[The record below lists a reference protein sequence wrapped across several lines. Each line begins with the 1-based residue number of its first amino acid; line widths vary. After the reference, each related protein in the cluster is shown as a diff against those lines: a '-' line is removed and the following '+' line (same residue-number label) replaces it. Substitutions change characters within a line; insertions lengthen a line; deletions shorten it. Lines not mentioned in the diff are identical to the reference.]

1 LVLGVAVIPLR
12 RRFALAFVALVLCGL
27 LFHAQIADALVTRG
41 DSFMQAGRAERAERY
56 YQRALWWDQGSTV
69 AADRFAF
76 ASFLLRTPAALA
88 AGIAVAS
95 DALLRAPGDWQ
106 LLLDR
111 ALCLQAAG
119 RLREARADFAQAAE
133 IRQDPQLLH
142 FAGWA
147 AFRSG
152 DASAARRYW
161 RAALQIDRTFAP
173 AAIALHKVQR

>member
-1 LVLGVAVIPLR
+1 MLGVAAIPLR
-12 RRFALAFVALVLCGL
+12 RRFALALVALVLSGL

-41 DSFMQAGRAERAERY
+41 DSFMQSGRTARAERY
-56 YQRALWWDQGSTV
+56 YQRALWWDPGSTI

-76 ASFLLRTPAALA
+76 ASFQLRTPAALA

-95 DALLRAPGDWQ
+95 GALARAPGDWQ

-111 ALCLQAAG
+111 ALCLQSAG
-119 RLREARADFAQAAE
+119 RLREARADFAHAAE
-133 IRQDPQLLH
+133 IRRDPQLLH

-161 RAALQIDRTFAP
+161 RAALQIDPTFAP
-173 AAIALHKVQR
+173 AVLALHTVRR